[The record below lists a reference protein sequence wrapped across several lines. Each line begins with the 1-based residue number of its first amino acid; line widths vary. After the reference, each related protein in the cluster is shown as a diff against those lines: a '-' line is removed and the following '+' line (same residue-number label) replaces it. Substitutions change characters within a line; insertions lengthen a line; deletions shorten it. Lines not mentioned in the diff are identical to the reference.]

1 MAGKSFS
8 ESPFIK
14 ILLEEA
20 SDAFPSSSAQLVH
33 QAEESREGLVAHYP

>member
-1 MAGKSFS
+1 MAGTSFS

-20 SDAFPSSSAQLVH
+20 SGALPSGSAQLVH
-33 QAEESREGLVAHYP
+33 QESREGLVAHYP